1 MLKLAANSVHLW
13 CLDLDHEPHAIGSL
27 DQTHVDW
34 LSDHERRRFRRL
46 QLARRRQRYLLGK
59 VFTRQVLSRYS
70 ATEPQAWQFA
80 ENAHGKP
87 FIVGVEV
94 DAQAPALHF
103 NLSHSRQRFVLA
115 VSRVPATGVDVE
127 FCVRKRRVSRLAQRY
142 FTAAESAWLLGL
154 PASEQQQAFYQLWT
168 LKEAYMKARGK
179 GQALPLHGFAFDLS
193 RPGLIGLQPDDNALP
208 ESRVVPGGWHCWRLA
223 DPMVDANCASRYA
236 MSLVLGLDSS
246 PEVGKV
252 TGVGASS
259 AITLSAY
266 RYSANGDDQQ
276 LALLIHAASA
286 GSET

>member
-1 MLKLAANSVHLW
+1 MLKLRANSVHLW
-13 CLDLDHEPHAIGSL
+13 CLDLDRQPHAITSL
-27 DQTHVDW
+27 NQAHVDW
-34 LSDHERRRFRRL
+34 LGDHERRRFRRL
-46 QLARRRQRYLLGK
+46 QLARRRRHYLLGK
-59 VFTRQVLSRYS
+59 VFTRQVLSRYR

-87 FIVGVEV
+87 FIVDTEV

-103 NLSHSRQRFVLA
+103 NLTHSRERFVLA

-127 FCVRKRRVSRLAQRY
+127 FCARKRRVSRLAQRY

-193 RPGLIGLQPDDNALP
+193 RPGWIGFQPDADAVS

-223 DPMVDANCASRYA
+223 DPLANANGESRYA
-236 MSLVLGLDSS
+236 MSLVLGLESS
-246 PEVGKV
+246 LEAGKAP
-252 TGVGASS
+252 GIGSSS

-266 RYSANGDDQQ
+266 RYSPDGDDQQ
-276 LALLIHAASA
+276 LALVIHAASA
-286 GSET
+286 GSES